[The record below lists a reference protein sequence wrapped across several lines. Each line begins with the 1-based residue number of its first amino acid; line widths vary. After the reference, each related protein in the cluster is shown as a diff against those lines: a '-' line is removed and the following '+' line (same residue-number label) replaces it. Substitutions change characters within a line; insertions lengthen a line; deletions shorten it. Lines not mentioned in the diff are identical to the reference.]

1 MSDLNLSE
9 KIYKVICTDDITIIS
24 QDKNIIKVKTELEKA
39 IKDIKEWTDRWELK
53 INKFMCFT
61 NNQIRNI
68 LEKDID
74 NEKLISTNKLNILR
88 LDFDTPKLTWKS
100 HTDKKKCQ
108 SQKD

>member
-1 MSDLNLSE
+1 
-9 KIYKVICTDDITIIS
+9 
-24 QDKNIIKVKTELEKA
+24 
-39 IKDIKEWTDRWELK
+39 
-53 INKFMCFT
+53 MCFT